1 MVLAE
6 ELLWAYAVVDYL
18 KTNHFATVR
27 TEMALNTKAQPLTY
41 LLKKYKMPFSKLGLS
56 APLLAVLAKS
66 DYTTPYPI
74 QTAAIPA
81 ILEGKDILGIAQT
94 GSGKT
99 ASFVLPILQQLQRK
113 PAPRNRY
120 INALIL
126 VPTRELAVQV
136 GEVVATFSK
145 NLPRPVKSLAV
156 FGGVSINPQMI
167 TLQGVEVLIATPGR
181 LLDLVESNALQLSEV
196 EVLVLDEADKMLNLG
211 FKEEIN
217 RIFALLPTKRQNLL
231 FSATLGKDIDTITEM
246 LLHDPVKIEIQAETE
261 NLDLIKQ
268 LCYHVTEDR
277 KGPLLRHIIKEQN
290 RTQVLVFTSSI
301 HKADSVVT
309 KLKANG
315 ITAMALH
322 SQKTQ
327 GARTNALTHF
337 KAGKITVLVATDLA
351 SRGIDIPSLP
361 LVINYELPRSPK
373 DFIHRIG
380 RTGRAETPGE
390 AYSLVSEEE
399 VHHFKVIQKKMGKW
413 VNVIETENL
422 EF

>member
-1 MVLAE
+1 
-6 ELLWAYAVVDYL
+6 
-18 KTNHFATVR
+18 
-27 TEMALNTKAQPLTY
+27 
-41 LLKKYKMPFSKLGLS
+41 
-56 APLLAVLAKS
+56 
-66 DYTTPYPI
+66 
-74 QTAAIPA
+74 
-81 ILEGKDILGIAQT
+81 
-94 GSGKT
+94 
-99 ASFVLPILQQLQRK
+99 
-113 PAPRNRY
+113 
-120 INALIL
+120 
-126 VPTRELAVQV
+126 
-136 GEVVATFSK
+136 
-145 NLPRPVKSLAV
+145 
-156 FGGVSINPQMI
+156 
-167 TLQGVEVLIATPGR
+167 
-181 LLDLVESNALQLSEV
+181 
-196 EVLVLDEADKMLNLG
+196 
-211 FKEEIN
+211 
-217 RIFALLPTKRQNLL
+217 
-231 FSATLGKDIDTITEM
+231 M
-246 LLHDPVKIEIQAETE
+246 LLHNPVKIEIEAEIE

-268 LCYHVTEDR
+268 LCYHVTEER
-277 KGPLLRHIIKEQN
+277 KGPLLRHLIKEQN

-315 ITAMALH
+315 ISAMALH

-337 KAGKITVLVATDLA
+337 KAGKITVLVATDLV

-390 AYSLVSEEE
+390 AYSLVSPEE